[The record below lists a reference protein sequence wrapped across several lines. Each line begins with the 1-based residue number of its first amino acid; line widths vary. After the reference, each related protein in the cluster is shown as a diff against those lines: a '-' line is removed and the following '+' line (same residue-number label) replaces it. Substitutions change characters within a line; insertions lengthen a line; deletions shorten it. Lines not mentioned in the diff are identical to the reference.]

1 MLQVLII
8 EDERK
13 VARFIQKGLSAE
25 GMETTIAETGDE
37 GLALARERTFDIIT
51 VDLSLPGIDGISVIR
66 ELRKQQNS
74 AGILVLSAK
83 GSLEDKLLGFDVG
96 ADDYLPKPFAFEE
109 LVVRIRA
116 LARRRATFVQ
126 DLTLTYSDLEMDL
139 RSRRVIRSGKEIKLT
154 AREFDLL
161 ELFLR
166 NPEQVLTRAK
176 IGESVW
182 REQFE
187 RETNVIEVYMMY
199 LRKKLATESDTPPLL
214 HAVRGVGYRLSE
226 QAERE

>member
-1 MLQVLII
+1 MLQILVI

-37 GLALARERTFDIIT
+37 GLRLASERTFDIIT

-66 ELRKQQNS
+66 ELRARQNS

-83 GSLEDKLLGFDVG
+83 GALEDKLLGFGVG
-96 ADDYLPKPFAFEE
+96 ADDYLPKPFAFDE
-109 LVVRIRA
+109 LIVRIRA
-116 LARRRATFVQ
+116 LARRTATFAQ
-126 DLTLTYSDLEMDL
+126 DSKLSYSDLEMDL
-139 RSRRVIRSGKEIKLT
+139 RTRRVVRTGKEIELT
-154 AREFDLL
+154 AREFNLL

-166 NPEQVLTRAK
+166 NPEQALTRAK

-199 LRKKLATESDTPPLL
+199 LRKKLEVANSRPLL
-214 HAVRGVGYRLSE
+214 HTVRGVGYRLCE
-226 QAERE
+226 LPERE

>member
-8 EDERK
+8 EDEHK

-25 GMETTIAETGDE
+25 GMETTIAGTGDE
-37 GLALARERTFDIIT
+37 GLRIASERSFDIMT

-66 ELRKQQNS
+66 ELRERQNS
-74 AGILVLSAK
+74 AGILVLSAR
-83 GSLEDKLLGFDVG
+83 GALEDKLLGFGVG

-109 LVVRIRA
+109 LIARIHA
-116 LARRRATFVQ
+116 LARRRTHSVQ
-126 DLTLTYSDLEMDL
+126 DLRLSYSDIEMDL
-139 RSRRVIRSGKEIKLT
+139 RTRKVIRSGKEIDLT
-154 AREFDLL
+154 AREFNLL

-176 IGESVW
+176 IGEAVW

-199 LRKKLATESDTPPLL
+199 LRKKIDMPYAPDLL
-214 HAVRGVGYRLSE
+214 HTVRGVGYRLSE
-226 QAERE
+226 LPDRG

>member
-1 MLQVLII
+1 MPRVLVI

-25 GMETTIAETGDE
+25 GIETSIAETGDE
-37 GLALARERTFDIIT
+37 GLRMAMEREFDIIT
-51 VDLSLPGIDGISVIR
+51 MDLSLPGIDGISVMRTLR
-66 ELRKQQNS
+66 EKKNP
-74 AGILVLSAK
+74 ACILVLSARGALK
-83 GSLEDKLLGFDVG
+83 DKLLGFDVG

-116 LARRRATFVQ
+116 LLRRKEIFAENLKLV
-126 DLTLTYSDLEMDL
+126 YSDIEMDL
-139 RSRRVIRSGKEIKLT
+139 SGHQVRRGGIPVELT
-154 AREFDLL
+154 SREFQLL

-166 NPEQVLTRAK
+166 NPERILSRAK

-182 REQFE
+182 SEQFD

-199 LRKKLATESDTPPLL
+199 LRKKIEGDGGVRLFHT
-214 HAVRGVGYRLSE
+214 VRGAGYKLSLSGV
-226 QAERE
+226 

>member
-1 MLQVLII
+1 MLQILVI

-37 GLALARERTFDIIT
+37 GLRLASERTFDIIT

-66 ELRKQQNS
+66 ELRARQNS

-83 GSLEDKLLGFDVG
+83 GALEDKLLGFGVG
-96 ADDYLPKPFAFEE
+96 ADDYLPKPFAFDE
-109 LVVRIRA
+109 LIVRIRA
-116 LARRRATFVQ
+116 LARRTATFAQ
-126 DLTLTYSDLEMDL
+126 DSKLSYSDLEMDL
-139 RSRRVIRSGKEIKLT
+139 RTRRVVRNGKEIELT
-154 AREFDLL
+154 AREFNLL

-166 NPEQVLTRAK
+166 NPEQALTRAK

-199 LRKKLATESDTPPLL
+199 LRKKLEVANSRPLL
-214 HAVRGVGYRLSE
+214 HTVRGVGYRLCE
-226 QAERE
+226 LPERE

>member
-1 MLQVLII
+1 MLQILII

-37 GLALARERTFDIIT
+37 GLRLASERAFDIIT
-51 VDLSLPGIDGISVIR
+51 VDLSLPGIDGITVIR
-66 ELRKQQNS
+66 ELRERQNS
-74 AGILVLSAK
+74 SGILILSAK
-83 GSLEDKLLGFDVG
+83 GALNDKLLGFGVG

-109 LVVRIRA
+109 LVVRILA
-116 LARRRATFVQ
+116 LARRRETFMQ
-126 DLTLTYSDLEMDL
+126 NLKLTYSNLEMDL
-139 RSRRVIRSGKEIKLT
+139 RTRRVLRGDKEIELT
-154 AREFDLL
+154 AREFNLL

-199 LRKKLATESDTPPLL
+199 LRKKIELPNAPGLL
-214 HAVRGVGYRLSE
+214 QTVRGVGYRLHEGSE
-226 QAERE
+226 QE

>member
-1 MLQVLII
+1 MLKVLII

-25 GMETTIAETGDE
+25 GMETTIAETGDD
-37 GLALARERTFDIIT
+37 GIRFAVERAFDVIT
-51 VDLSLPGIDGISVIR
+51 VDLSLPGIDGINVIR
-66 ELRKQQNS
+66 TLRERQIS
-74 AGILVLSAK
+74 SSILVLSAR
-83 GSLEDKLLGFDVG
+83 GALEDKLLGFGVG
-96 ADDYLPKPFAFEE
+96 ADDYLPKPFAFDE

-116 LARRRATFVQ
+116 LARRRANSIQ
-126 DLTLTYSDLEMDL
+126 NHKLSYSDLEMDL
-139 RSRRVIRSGKEIKLT
+139 QTRRVRRGDQEIELT
-154 AREFDLL
+154 AREFNLL

-176 IGESVW
+176 IGEAVW

-199 LRKKLATESDTPPLL
+199 LRKKIEDPNAPLL
-214 HAVRGVGYRLSE
+214 LHTMRGVGYRLCE
-226 QAERE
+226 LPERA

>member
-1 MLQVLII
+1 MLRVLTI

-25 GMETTIAETGDE
+25 GMETTIAESGDE
-37 GLALARERTFDIIT
+37 GLRLASERAFDVIT

-66 ELRKQQNS
+66 SLRERQNA
-74 AGILVLSAK
+74 AGILVLSAR
-83 GSLEDKLLGFDVG
+83 GALEDKLLGFGVG
-96 ADDYLPKPFAFEE
+96 ADDYLPKPFAFDE

-116 LARRRATFVQ
+116 LARRKTNFVQ

-139 RSRRVIRSGKEIKLT
+139 RTRRVQRGGKEIELT
-154 AREFDLL
+154 AREFNLL

-176 IGESVW
+176 IGEAVW
-182 REQFE
+182 HEQFD
-187 RETNVIEVYMMY
+187 RETNVIEVYIMY
-199 LRKKLATESDTPPLL
+199 LRKKIETPNSPRLL
-214 HAVRGVGYRLSE
+214 HTTRSVGYRLSE
-226 QAERE
+226 RE

>member
-37 GLALARERTFDIIT
+37 GLRLASERTFDIIT

-66 ELRKQQNS
+66 ELRARQYS

-83 GSLEDKLLGFDVG
+83 GALEDKLLGFGVG
-96 ADDYLPKPFAFEE
+96 ADDYLPKPFAFDE
-109 LVVRIRA
+109 LIVRIRA
-116 LARRRATFVQ
+116 LARRTATFAQ
-126 DLTLTYSDLEMDL
+126 DSKLSYSDLEMDL
-139 RSRRVIRSGKEIKLT
+139 RTRRVVRNGKEIELT
-154 AREFDLL
+154 AREFNLL

-199 LRKKLATESDTPPLL
+199 LRKKLEVANSRPLL
-214 HAVRGVGYRLSE
+214 HTVRGVGYRLCE
-226 QAERE
+226 LPERE

>member
-1 MLQVLII
+1 MLQILII

-13 VARFIQKGLSAE
+13 VARFIQKGLSSE

-37 GLALARERTFDIIT
+37 GLRLASERAFDVIT
-51 VDLSLPGIDGISVIR
+51 VDLALPGIDGISVIR
-66 ELRKQQNS
+66 TLREQQNTAS
-74 AGILVLSAK
+74 ILVLSAR
-83 GSLEDKLLGFDVG
+83 GALEDKLLGFGVG

-116 LARRRATFVQ
+116 LARRKETFVQ
-126 DLTLTYSDLEMDL
+126 DLMLTYSDLEMDL
-139 RSRRVIRSGKEIKLT
+139 RTRRVLRGSKEIKLT
-154 AREFDLL
+154 ALEFNLL

-176 IGESVW
+176 IGEAVW
-182 REQFE
+182 HEQFE

-199 LRKKLATESDTPPLL
+199 LRKKLEASNAPSLL
-214 HAVRGVGYRLSE
+214 QTVRGVGYRLHEGSE
-226 QAERE
+226 PE

>member
-8 EDERK
+8 EDEHK

-25 GMETTIAETGDE
+25 GMETTIAESGNE
-37 GLALARERTFDIIT
+37 GLRLASDRIFDVIT

-66 ELRKQQNS
+66 ELRERQNS
-74 AGILVLSAK
+74 SGILVLSAK
-83 GSLEDKLLGFDVG
+83 GALEDKLLGFGVG
-96 ADDYLPKPFAFEE
+96 ADDYLPKPFAFDE

-116 LARRRATFVQ
+116 LARRRTNSIQ
-126 DLTLTYSDLEMDL
+126 DLKLSYSDLEMDL
-139 RSRRVIRSGKEIKLT
+139 PARRVLRGGKEIKLT
-154 AREFDLL
+154 TQEFNLL

-176 IGESVW
+176 IGEAVW

-199 LRKKLATESDTPPLL
+199 LRKKIENPNAPTLL
-214 HAVRGVGYRLSE
+214 QTVRGVGYRLSE
-226 QAERE
+226 QPELA